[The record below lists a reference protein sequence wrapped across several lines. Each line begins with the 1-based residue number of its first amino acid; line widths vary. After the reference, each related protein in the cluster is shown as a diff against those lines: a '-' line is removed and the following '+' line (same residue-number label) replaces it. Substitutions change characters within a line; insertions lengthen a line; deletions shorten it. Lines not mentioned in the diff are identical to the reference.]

1 MTFGWLCCCCCCHEE
16 KRQCKASVRL
26 RWRKAIAQLAPN
38 SSFIMTV
45 KCSIQCHSPVASSPG
60 KRENMCKS
68 LLLFCHSFVKHS
80 RILNIKDIKKSTK
93 IFFMLSCIKVSR
105 QTNISLLKHAQ
116 FQKRKKRLFSS
127 EAQCEA
133 TLCDLVA
140 MTMLQRA
147 TLAIPGGKPLLPASH
162 WELETSPYLQ
172 NGFQFGQMIGSYWCT
187 NGLPLLYPHFYSLEM
202 TVWPND
208 S

>member
-45 KCSIQCHSPVASSPG
+45 KCSIQCHSPVASSPR

-68 LLLFCHSFVKHS
+68 LLLFCHKTFQYTEYKGH
-80 RILNIKDIKKSTK
+80 KKINKNSL
-93 IFFMLSCIKVSR
+93 FFMLSCIKVSR
-105 QTNISLLKHAQ
+105 QTNKSLLKHAQ
-116 FQKRKKRLFSS
+116 FQKRKRRLFSS

-133 TLCDLVA
+133 ALCDLVA